1 MNKAGLRVCK
11 MDDVSP
17 YLTQIDRADADA
29 DFYKD
34 VSSNKGHLYA
44 VCYDGEV
51 VGVSSIIDDA
61 DAYVYVYIFPQH
73 RCKGY
78 GYLAVGASEQLLQS
92 TPLESITTA
101 YDSNNAVAEKLAK
114 KCDFLLK
121 HESLVMEYPGKKF
134 GIPELPIRKHRD
146 EDFLEAYTLS
156 AEAFHIMRLE
166 TGHDPNSVPYPA
178 DENARQECLRT
189 ADERYIYALGDK
201 IIGCAHI
208 DGAEI
213 DNIAIGIAYQGNGY
227 GRKFMKYLTN
237 EILAQGIGKPFLYCL
252 ASNKKALQL
261 YQSLGYVEIFRNAY
275 AVKKSKKA
283 VVE

>member
-1 MNKAGLRVCK
+1 MNKTGLKICK
-11 MDDVSP
+11 MDDISP
-17 YLTQIDRADADA
+17 YLAQIDRTDADA

-34 VSSNKGHLYA
+34 VSSNKGHIHT
-44 VCYDGEV
+44 VCYAGEA
-51 VGVSSIIDDA
+51 VGLSSIIDDA

-73 RCKGY
+73 RLKGY
-78 GYLAVGASEQLLQS
+78 GYLAVRASEQLLHS

-101 YDSNNAVAEKLAK
+101 YDSNNGVAERLSK
-114 KCDFLLK
+114 KCGFLLK
-121 HESLVMEYPGKKF
+121 YESVVMEYPGEKF
-134 GIPELPIRKHRD
+134 DIPVLPIQKHRD

-213 DNIAIGIAYQGNGY
+213 DNIAIGIAHQGNGF
-227 GRKFMKYLTN
+227 GRKFIKFLTN
-237 EILAQGIGKPFLYCL
+237 EILEKETRKPFLYCL

-261 YQSLGYVEIFRNAY
+261 YHSLGYVEICRNAY
-275 AVKKSKKA
+275 AVKKNKKA